1 MGNLLLYLLYFYANG
16 LLKIRP
22 NIFFFIRGCLCTI
35 GNPAFCLFLYLI
47 GAHFPGELQHG
58 GYVSQQKFKCRPIRT
73 QEIGGVSL
81 SYVLYV
87 MRNARACKYSRPW
100 LKFICIIS
108 RHCDINWQKKETPF
122 FGKVILGFGLIT
134 NYLRNTVKTVH
145 FCKM

>member
-1 MGNLLLYLLYFYANG
+1 MYNWKPSFLPLLILDW
-16 LLKIRP
+16 R
-22 NIFFFIRGCLCTI
+22 T
-35 GNPAFCLFLYLI
+35 
-47 GAHFPGELQHG
+47 FPGELQHG

-108 RHCDINWQKKETPF
+108 RHCGINWQKKKKHPSS
-122 FGKVILGFGLIT
+122 
-134 NYLRNTVKTVH
+134 VKLFWDLV
-145 FCKM
+145 